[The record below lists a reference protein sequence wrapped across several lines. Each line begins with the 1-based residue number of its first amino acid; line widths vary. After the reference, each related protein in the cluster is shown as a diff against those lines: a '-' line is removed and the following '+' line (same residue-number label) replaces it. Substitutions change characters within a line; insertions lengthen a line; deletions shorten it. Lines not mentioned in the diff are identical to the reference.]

1 MLRQFWVI
9 PLVLLVLF
17 PAPSSAAQNPMPAVR
32 ADQWAQAAEDAVQ
45 YADPVAAKLVTFYR
59 LLDPGAARAA
69 EIAAFLNENP
79 DWPFQSLLKQRLD
92 LALEAEPDDGVAL
105 QVCTQHPPDAALA
118 WLRCAGAEAAAGAQ
132 NKAETDARK
141 GWIGGTFTAAQE
153 AATLTRWGQF
163 FTPADQ
169 WRRFANLA
177 DSDTAAAA
185 RQLGRLVGDQQA
197 GGAAWLGLAE
207 GKPNAWGSYAALPA
221 AARSGPGLFL
231 AAARWLERQGF
242 HDRALTLWQQ
252 EGDAAERRAPAS
264 RWSAFWREREILARD
279 LLEINQPKPAYALV
293 VAPPAITRRDALSQ
307 QFLAGFIAL
316 RFLHAPGEAV
326 PHFEALADGST
337 AAITQ
342 GRAHYWLGRAYVAAG
357 NEGAAQA
364 QFKEAARWLTTYYGQ
379 LAALT
384 LGWSSAE
391 LEQRIRA
398 MRDPAWTPGQ
408 ALRFASREVTRAAAF
423 LVAWGEPRRARAFVL
438 KLVELA
444 PGPAMRSLAARLALG
459 FGLPDQAVAAS
470 RLAGVYGEMLPQTG
484 WPVPFEVADG
494 GVDPAIVLG
503 VIRQESSFD
512 VAAASPSGALGLM
525 QLMPATAERVARS
538 LGQRVTLA
546 ALTAD
551 PSRNVTLGSAYL
563 RSLLDRFDDCLPLAL
578 AAYNA
583 GPVNVSN
590 WLAENG
596 DPRTGAIDMLDWI
609 ELIPYGETRDYVQ
622 RVIESIAI
630 YQAKLNE
637 DQPYPLARWL
647 KH

>member
-1 MLRQFWVI
+1 
-9 PLVLLVLF
+9 
-17 PAPSSAAQNPMPAVR
+17 MPAVR
-32 ADQWAQAAEDAVQ
+32 ADLWAEAAQDAAQ
-45 YADPVAAKLVTFYR
+45 YADPVAAQLVTFYR
-59 LLDPGAARAA
+59 LLDPGAAGAA
-69 EIAAFLNENP
+69 EIATFLAENP

-92 LALEAEPDDGVAL
+92 LALETEPDNAVAL
-105 QVCTQHPPDAALA
+105 RICTQHPPDAALA
-118 WLRCAGAEAAAGAQ
+118 WLRCAAAEAAAGAGS
-132 NKAETDARK
+132 NAEADAKK
-141 GWIGGTFTAAQE
+141 GWIEGDFTVSEEVAILA
-153 AATLTRWGQF
+153 RWGPF
-163 FTPADQ
+163 LTPSDQ
-169 WRRFANLA
+169 WQRFAHLA
-177 DSDTAAAA
+177 GSDSAAAA
-185 RQLGRLVGDQQA
+185 RQLPRLAPDQQA
-197 GGAAWLGLAE
+197 AGGAWLGIAE
-207 GKPNAWGSYAALPA
+207 AKPNAWGAYAALPA
-221 AARSGPGLFL
+221 ATRLTPGLYL
-231 AAARWLERQGF
+231 AAARWLERQGY
-242 HDRALTLWQQ
+242 HDRALKLWQQ
-252 EGDAAERRAPAS
+252 EGDQVEHAAPAGE
-264 RWSAFWREREILARD
+264 RAGFWRERDILARD
-279 LLEINQPKPAYALV
+279 LLEIDRPKPAYALV
-293 VAPPAITRRDALSQ
+293 AAPPAITRRDALSQ

-316 RFLHAPGEAV
+316 RFLHAPNEAV
-326 PHFEALADGST
+326 PHFQALADASR

-342 GRAHYWLGRAYVAAG
+342 GRAHYWLGRAYTAAG
-357 NEGAAQA
+357 NTADAQA
-364 QFKEAARWLTTYYGQ
+364 QYREAARWLTTYYGQ
-379 LAALT
+379 LAALA
-384 LGWSSAE
+384 LGQTSAA
-391 LEQRIRA
+391 LDQRIRA
-398 MRDPAWTPGQ
+398 LRDPAWTAGQ

-470 RLAGVYGEMLPQTG
+470 RLAGTFGEMLPQTG
-484 WPVPFEVADG
+484 WPMPFEIADD
-494 GVDPAIVLG
+494 GVDPAAVLG

-538 LGQRVTLA
+538 LGERMTLA

-551 PSRNVTLGSAYL
+551 PERNVTLGSTYL

-583 GPVNVSN
+583 GPNNVSN

-622 RVIESIAI
+622 RVIESVAI